1 VIAFTASS
9 SSFDINRGKIKLPRH
24 IHFLLCNTCYWCA
37 SDIGSKS
44 KFAKCPSYNS
54 VEVESMPIAKNELYK
69 EGEVPAGGMK
79 EFDVSVFPTHYVA
92 GTVECQPS
100 IQ

>member
-1 VIAFTASS
+1 MKVRFSMIPFTTSS
-9 SSFDINRGKIKLPRH
+9 SSFDTNRDKIKLLRQ

-44 KFAKCPSYNS
+44 KFTRCPSCNS

-69 EGEVPAGGMK
+69 FECYPKRGITL
-79 EFDVSVFPTHYVA
+79 EFSTM
-92 GTVECQPS
+92 
-100 IQ
+100 